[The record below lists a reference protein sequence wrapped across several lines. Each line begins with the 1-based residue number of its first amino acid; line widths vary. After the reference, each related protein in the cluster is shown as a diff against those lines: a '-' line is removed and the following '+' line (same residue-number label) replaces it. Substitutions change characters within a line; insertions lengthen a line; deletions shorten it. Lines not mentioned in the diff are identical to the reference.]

1 MLIIDQNLKSL
12 VKQHK
17 ICEDFNLI
25 DHNCLHLKLHYKHY
39 RLVGDEKHIVR
50 YGYPIENIK
59 ELYEEKSEECAF
71 ITLKP
76 GEQVLACSY
85 DQFHLPDNVFGL
97 VQTKGSL
104 ARLFVQITCNDGQ
117 VDPGFKGHIT
127 FEIVNLSP
135 MTIEIPVYSKVGQL
149 YLFSTSMKTSN
160 PYHKHGRYANKSLVG
175 PTLPIFNGQN

>member
-12 VKQHK
+12 VKQLK
-17 ICEDFNLI
+17 ICDDFSLI
-25 DHNCLHLKLHYKHY
+25 DHNCLHLKLHFKHY
-39 RLVGDEKHIVR
+39 RLIADGSKTIK
-50 YGYPIENIK
+50 YGYPIEKIEEYFK
-59 ELYEEKSEECAF
+59 EESTECAF
-71 ITLKP
+71 ISLKP
-76 GEQVLACSY
+76 GEQVLACSFDKY
-85 DQFHLPDNVFGL
+85 HLPDNVFGL

-135 MTIEIPVYSKVGQL
+135 MTIEIPVYSKIGQL
-149 YLFSTSMKTSN
+149 YLFNTSMKSVN
-160 PYHKHGRYANKSLVG
+160 PYNGRYAINSLQG

>member
-12 VKQHK
+12 VKQHQ
-17 ICEDFNLI
+17 ICEDFSLI

-39 RLVGDEKHIVR
+39 KLKRGGANQIIK
-50 YGYPIENIK
+50 YGYPIEKIK
-59 ELYEEKSEECAF
+59 DFYIKKESECAF
-71 ITLKP
+71 IQLKP
-76 GEQVLACSY
+76 MEQVLACSFDKY
-85 DQFHLPDNVFGL
+85 NLPNNVFGL

-149 YLFSTSMKTSN
+149 YLFSTSMKSTN
-160 PYHKHGRYANKSLVG
+160 PYNGRYAAKSLEG